1 VIGVRTG
8 DWAVRIGARSRPRMR
23 LFCVPYAGAGIA
35 AYRDWPAGLPDWL
48 EVWATRLPARETRL
62 GEPPVARLPEVVGP
76 LADHLSGL
84 DPLPVVLY
92 GHSMGALVCYE
103 LARELIRRDRPE
115 PAHLFVSGRRAP
127 HFPDHLPA
135 IHDLPKAQF
144 LERVRDLNGIPA
156 RILAE
161 PGLIDVIEP
170 ALRADF
176 AVCETYRHAGAAV
189 LSAGISV
196 FGGDED
202 PTTTGEQLAAWQVHT
217 TGAFRLRMLPGDH
230 FFLHRRRRDLLA
242 AVVDDLATLPGAV
255 R

>member
-1 VIGVRTG
+1 MIGTRTG
-8 DWAVRIGARSRPRMR
+8 AWAVRIGARPQPRMR
-23 LFCVPYAGAGIA
+23 LVCVPYAGSGIA
-35 AYRDWPAGLPDWL
+35 AYRDWPQALPDWL
-48 EVWATRLPARETRL
+48 EVWAARPPARETRL
-62 GEPPVARLPEVVGP
+62 SEPAVPRLPGVVGP
-76 LADHLSGL
+76 LADHLTGL

-103 LARELIRRDRPE
+103 LARELRHRGHPE

-135 IHDLPKAQF
+135 IHHLPKPEF
-144 LERVRDLNGIPA
+144 LDRVRDLNGIPD

-176 AVCETYRHAGAAV
+176 AVCETYRHTGGAA
-189 LSAGISV
+189 LTTGISV
-196 FGGDED
+196 FGGDRD
-202 PTTTGEQLAAWQVHT
+202 PTTTGEQLAAWRSHT
-217 TGAFRLRMLPGDH
+217 TGPFRLRMLPGDH
-230 FFLHRRRRDLLA
+230 FFLHRWRAELLG
-242 AVVDDLATLPGAV
+242 AVVDDLSGLDGTV